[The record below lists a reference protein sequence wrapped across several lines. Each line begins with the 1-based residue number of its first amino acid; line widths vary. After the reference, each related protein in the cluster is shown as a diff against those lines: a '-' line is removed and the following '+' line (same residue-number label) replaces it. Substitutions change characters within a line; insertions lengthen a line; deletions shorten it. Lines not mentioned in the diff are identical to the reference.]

1 MSEGSDAAGAIMAT
15 TRHER
20 VTAHFCG
27 AAEEFFVERI
37 SPEHPDGLLP
47 GEPCRCASAGR
58 VVISPE
64 EQGMAEDDPSESPGT
79 ETEAGQRFYGF
90 DEDISGIAVPGE
102 LPILSLR
109 GVVIFPSAIVP
120 LLISRGPSLKL
131 VEASLVGDRMLG
143 LMTQKNPEEESP
155 QPEGLY
161 ARGTAGRILKMLK
174 YPDASVRIL
183 VQGLRRIEIVEYTQR
198 EPYLKAR
205 VRHLQDTLRPSKDI
219 EALQAHMVNQFAKFV
234 SMIPYLPDELQVVVM
249 NIKDPGKVT
258 DLIASNLNISLEEK
272 QDLLST
278 LDVRVRLEKLSGILN
293 REIELLELGHKI
305 QSQVQSELNKNQK
318 EFYLRQQLKAIQKE
332 LGEGDGKTAEVE
344 ELRRRVEEARMPPDA
359 LKAAEHELER
369 LRLIPP
375 ESAEHTV
382 VRTYLE
388 WLVSVPWA
396 ISTEDNLDLHHARQV
411 LDEDHFDLEKIKDR
425 ILEYLA
431 VRQLR
436 KDPKGPILCFVGPPG
451 VGKTSLGRSIAR
463 AMGRKFVRLSLGG
476 IRDEAEIRGHRRTYI
491 GALPGR
497 IIQNIKNAGSNN
509 PLFMLDEIDKLG
521 MDFRGDPASAL
532 LEVLDPEQNNTFQD
546 HYLDVP
552 FDLSRVMFITTAN
565 VLDPIPAPLRDRMEV
580 IELAGYTEEEKLEIA
595 RRHLIP
601 KQLRENGLTA
611 ENLRFT
617 DDALVQIIRAYTR
630 EAGLRNL
637 EREIGRVCRKVA
649 RAITEGRTEPV
660 VCTGENVREYLGP
673 ERFYAEVAE
682 RTEEPGVAVGLA
694 WTPNGGDIL
703 FVESTRMAGKK
714 GLTLTGHLG
723 EVMKES
729 AQAALSYVRSR
740 AERLGIRPDFFE
752 NTDLHVHVPH
762 GAIPK
767 DGPSAGVTIATSL
780 ASLLTGR
787 HVRPNVAMTGE
798 ITLRGKVEPV
808 GGIKE
813 KVLAAK
819 RAGIDTVLLPKR
831 NEKDLEDVPEPVRRG
846 MRFVFVETMDELL
859 EHALEPPAA
868 GRGGQ
873 PGEAERGPRAAR
885 A

>member
-1 MSEGSDAAGAIMAT
+1 MADDDPTNVEHDPEGS
-15 TRHER
+15 
-20 VTAHFCG
+20 
-27 AAEEFFVERI
+27 
-37 SPEHPDGLLP
+37 
-47 GEPCRCASAGR
+47 
-58 VVISPE
+58 
-64 EQGMAEDDPSESPGT
+64 
-79 ETEAGQRFYGF
+79 QRFYGF
-90 DEDISGIAVPGE
+90 DEDVSGVAVPAE
-102 LPILSLR
+102 LPILPLR

-120 LLISRGPSLKL
+120 LLISRGTSLRL
-131 VEASLVGDRMLG
+131 VEDSLQGDRMIG
-143 LMTQKNPEEESP
+143 LMAQKSPEEENP
-155 QPEGLY
+155 PPESLY
-161 ARGTAGRILKMLK
+161 SRGTAGRVLKMLK
-174 YPDASVRIL
+174 YPDGSVRIL
-183 VQGLRRIEIVEYTQR
+183 VQGLRRIEIQDFTQR
-198 EPYLKAR
+198 EPYFKAH
-205 VRHLQDTLRPSKDI
+205 VRHLQDSFEPSKELD
-219 EALQAHMVNQFAKFV
+219 AVQAHMVHQFAKFV

-249 NIKDPGKVT
+249 NIKDPGKVS
-258 DLIASNLNISLEEK
+258 DLIAANLNISVEEK

-278 LDVRVRLEKLSGILN
+278 LAVRPRLEKLSTILN

-318 EFYLRQQLKAIQKE
+318 EFFLRQQMKAIQRE
-332 LGEGDGKTAEVE
+332 LGEGDGKTAEIE
-344 ELRRRVEEARMPPDA
+344 ELRRRVEDANMPPEA
-359 LKAAEHELER
+359 LKAAEHELDR
-369 LRLIPP
+369 LRMIPP

-388 WLVSVPWA
+388 WLVSLPWA
-396 ISTEDNLDLHHARQV
+396 ISTEDNLDLHHARGV
-411 LDEDHFDLEKIKDR
+411 LDEDHFDLERIKDR

-436 KDPKGPILCFVGPPG
+436 KDPKSPILCFVGPPG

-497 IIQNIKNAGSNN
+497 IIQNLRNAGSNN

-552 FDLSRVMFITTAN
+552 FDLRRVMFVTTAN

-601 KQLRENGLTA
+601 KQLAENGLTE
-611 ENLRFT
+611 ENLRFE
-617 DDALVQIIRAYTR
+617 DDALLRIVRAYTR

-649 RAITEGRTEPV
+649 RAITEGRAEPV
-660 VCTGENVREYLGP
+660 VCTADRVREYLGP
-673 ERFYAEVAE
+673 ERFFSELAE
-682 RTEEPGVAVGLA
+682 RTEDPGVAVGLA

-703 FVESTRMAGKK
+703 FIEATRMAGKK

-729 AQAALSYVRSR
+729 AQAALSFIRSR
-740 AERLGIRPDFFE
+740 ADRLGIAPDFFE
-752 NTDLHVHVPH
+752 TTDLHVHVPA

-767 DGPSAGVTIATSL
+767 DGPSAGVTMATAL

-787 HVRPNVAMTGE
+787 PVRANVAMTGE
-798 ITLRGKVEPV
+798 ITLRGKVMPV

-813 KVLAAK
+813 KVLAAR
-819 RAGIDTVLLPKR
+819 RAGIETVILPSR
-831 NEKDLEDVPEPVRRG
+831 NEKDLEDVAESVRRSL
-846 MRFVFVETMDELL
+846 RFVFVETVDELL
-859 EHALEPPAA
+859 DHALEPASAA
-868 GRGGQ
+868 PGQ
-873 PGEAERGPRAAR
+873 RVASA
-885 A
+885 